1 MRTSSYFILHC
12 RISLALFLDMYLS
25 ILARNDEP
33 GHSGSDTLIVAI
45 SVGVGVAI
53 IISAIL
59 VGLKIVERRHK
70 AKQRFKEAQLREPTL
85 TWIEHG
91 RRCKLTRSR
100 LMVEE
105 EMQRHKIIRKTQ
117 QSRASDRV
125 DPEQAANKWTRP
137 ARSRSKTWH
146 GRAKSSDTDVEVGPE
161 LEERCL
167 DWGSAEAHVLRTFQ
181 VLNGKKHPSHRPRRS
196 EDDGNV
202 PRRPPTI
209 RLKTPPLFSHPM
221 FRTSDCDPP
230 KHLSLPTELIR
241 MRTDPGP
248 SVGSNII
255 SEKS

>member
-1 MRTSSYFILHC
+1 
-12 RISLALFLDMYLS
+12 MYLR

-33 GHSGSDTLIVAI
+33 GHSGSHTLTVAI

-59 VGLKIVERRHK
+59 VGLKIVERRRK
-70 AKQRFKEAQLREPTL
+70 TQRRFKEARLRDPTL
-85 TWIEHG
+85 TWDEHD

-117 QSRASDRV
+117 QNRASDGNY
-125 DPEQAANKWTRP
+125 PGQASTKWTRP

-146 GRAKSSDTDVEVGPE
+146 GRAKASDPDVEVGPE
-161 LEERCL
+161 MEERCL

-221 FRTSDCDPP
+221 FRTSGSDPP

-241 MRTDPGP
+241 MHTDPGP
-248 SVGSNII
+248 SVGPDLI
-255 SEKS
+255 SEKSQGEGP

>member
-1 MRTSSYFILHC
+1 MYFEILP
-12 RISLALFLDMYLS
+12 RDDS
-25 ILARNDEP
+25 P
-33 GHSGSDTLIVAI
+33 GHGGNQTLIIAI

-53 IISAIL
+53 VVSATL
-59 VGLKIVERRHK
+59 AGFQVLNRRRK
-70 AKQRFKEAQLREPTL
+70 TKRRFKEARLRDPSL
-85 TWIEHG
+85 TWDEHD

-100 LMVEE
+100 LVVEE

-117 QSRASDRV
+117 QSRASDRKE
-125 DPEQAANKWTRP
+125 PAQAGNRWTRP
-137 ARSRSKTWH
+137 SRSRSKTWH
-146 GRAKSSDTDVEVGPE
+146 GRAKSNDTDVEVGPE

-202 PRRPPTI
+202 PRRPPTV

-221 FRTSDCDPP
+221 FRTSDPP

-241 MRTDPGP
+241 NHTDPGP
-248 SVGSNII
+248 TVGS
-255 SEKS
+255 SMTADKSREDVA

>member
-1 MRTSSYFILHC
+1 MFFGIHSRDDS
-12 RISLALFLDMYLS
+12 
-25 ILARNDEP
+25 P
-33 GHSGSDTLIVAI
+33 GHDGSQTLIIAI

-53 IISAIL
+53 VVSATL
-59 VGLKIVERRHK
+59 VGLQVINRRRK
-70 AKQRFKEAQLREPTL
+70 AKRQFKEARLRDPSL
-85 TWIEHG
+85 TWDEHD

-100 LMVEE
+100 LVVEE

-117 QSRASDRV
+117 QSRASDRME
-125 DPEQAANKWTRP
+125 PAQAGNKWTRP
-137 ARSRSKTWH
+137 SRSRSKTWH
-146 GRAKSSDTDVEVGPE
+146 GRAKSNDTDVEAGPE

-221 FRTSDCDPP
+221 FRTSDPP

-241 MRTDPGP
+241 THTDPGP
-248 SVGSNII
+248 IFVSSMTAG
-255 SEKS
+255 KSRGDVV

>member
-1 MRTSSYFILHC
+1 MYFGILP
-12 RISLALFLDMYLS
+12 RDDS
-25 ILARNDEP
+25 P
-33 GHSGSDTLIVAI
+33 GHGGSQTLTIAI

-53 IISAIL
+53 VVSATL
-59 VGLKIVERRHK
+59 VGLQVLSRRRK
-70 AKQRFKEAQLREPTL
+70 TKRRFKEARLRDPSL
-85 TWIEHG
+85 TWDEHD

-100 LMVEE
+100 LVVEE

-117 QSRASDRV
+117 QSRASDRKE
-125 DPEQAANKWTRP
+125 PAPTRP
-137 ARSRSKTWH
+137 SRSRSKTWH
-146 GRAKSSDTDVEVGPE
+146 GRAKSNDTDVEVGPE
-161 LEERCL
+161 LEERCI

-221 FRTSDCDPP
+221 FRTSDPP

-241 MRTDPGP
+241 THTDPGP
-248 SVGSNII
+248 TVGS
-255 SEKS
+255 SSTADKSRDDVA